1 MQWTDPRLSW
11 NPNDYNGTNEITL
24 PVNKIWVPDIV
35 IQVNNFNLFMK
46 NYFFDSTWARINSK
60 LAAIA
65 KVQWES
71 KLKAKKFLFTKL
83 DFYFQSQNLSY

>member
-46 NYFFDSTWARINSK
+46 NYFFDST
-60 LAAIA
+60 
-65 KVQWES
+65 
-71 KLKAKKFLFTKL
+71 
-83 DFYFQSQNLSY
+83 